1 MAKKLAVMVS
11 YTNQAGQL
19 VTVPAV
25 KPKVER
31 KHKEARHD
39 GWLAMGLPPEQI
51 EVARRRHTSPEAFM
65 VWQRTALRTRIR
77 KQPFS
82 SSSAALDA
90 CELAKKAGWLGV
102 GVVEKRVD

>member
-1 MAKKLAVMVS
+1 MAKKPAVMVT

-19 VTVPAV
+19 VTVPLV
-25 KPKVER
+25 KSKVER
-31 KHKEARHD
+31 RHQEARHD

-51 EVARRRHTSPEAFM
+51 EVARRQHTSPEALM
-65 VWQRTALRTRIR
+65 VWQQTALRTRIR
-77 KQPFS
+77 KRPFFS
-82 SSSAALDA
+82 RSAALDA